1 MNFNQFYLNTFIPQ
15 TPKLLND
22 NFAAFK
28 RYLDVFYNETTG
40 IIIKP
45 VQTTG
50 QVSGAAGKFVTLTVD
65 NLIVTSQFTNLYNNV
80 NTADYSWYTTYI
92 GVDASTRNAIYDGS
106 TGVGENRNY
115 KYIDVVKP
123 YYKITDDACIG
134 LRCTTVSQIVEFML
148 DASSPLTP
156 FSFLLD
162 PCAGIIFTVDPS
174 KNIQNLRFICVNWD
188 PSWGSTWAPMTAGGY
203 MMMHSY

>member
-1 MNFNQFYLNTFIPQ
+1 MIYNQFFLNTFIPQ

-22 NFAAFK
+22 NFASFK
-28 RYLDVFYNETTG
+28 RYLDVFYNESTG

-50 QVSGAAGKFVTLTVD
+50 QISGAAGKFVTLTVD

-92 GVDASTRNAIYDGS
+92 GVDASVRDAS
-106 TGVGENRNY
+106 TFITYGENSNY

-123 YYKITDDACIG
+123 YYKITDDVSIAMRSTI
-134 LRCTTVSQIVEFML
+134 VSQIVEFIL
-148 DASSPLTP
+148 DASTP
-156 FSFLLD
+156 FTRFGILLD
-162 PCAGIIFTVDPS
+162 PCTFNTFYVDPS
-174 KNIQNLRFICVNWD
+174 KNTGILRFICVNWD

-203 MMMHSY
+203 MTLHSY